1 MESITPDTG
10 VPEDLYA
17 NVFWT
22 VQEQA
27 NSTNEAAVVG
37 SLNASTQLPRSLEEI
52 TDLEKVGSSTLFILF
67 FALASIPA
75 CIGFARYWAMG
86 DEEGAIGLTTEAD
99 FMWLI
104 ASNLMALFGNLF
116 SILPLLKLTR
126 GSIKYQLAQAG
137 LWISVALGIAS
148 IASYCFLNK
157 CWSSL
162 MSFFSNFFAI
172 SAVYVS
178 TQHVGSQSLAEG
190 AASTGPK
197 VKSE

>member
-1 MESITPDTG
+1 M
-10 VPEDLYA
+10 
-17 NVFWT
+17 
-22 VQEQA
+22 QEQA
-27 NSTNEAAVVG
+27 NSTNEAPIVG
-37 SLNASTQLPRSLEEI
+37 SLDTATQLPRSVEEL
-52 TDLEKVGSSTLFILF
+52 TDLEKVSSSTLFILF

-86 DEEGAIGLTTEAD
+86 DKEGAIGLSTEAD

-104 ASNLMALFGNLF
+104 ASNLLALLGNVF

-126 GSIKYQLAQAG
+126 GSIKHHLAHAG

-172 SAVYVS
+172 SAVYFS

-190 AASTGPK
+190 AASTVPK
-197 VKSE
+197 AKSE